1 MSRYAPT
8 LSEDVKR
15 RHMTESGKECRVG
28 DCGRCHRGAAELRAL
43 LAVVRAAQR
52 TAEYVG
58 VWCATPCPHEHPA
71 CVEHER
77 LDRALARLRKVSG
90 RKP

>member
-43 LAVVRAAQR
+43 LAVVRAA
-52 TAEYVG
+52 EG
-58 VWCATPCPHEHPA
+58 VMPHGLVHARMTTEEA
-71 CVEHER
+71 ALC
-77 LDRALARLRKVSG
+77 RALARLRKVSG